1 MDKQE
6 VYRMIKEQVKIV
18 DYAPRMGF
26 TVIRKGRYFSLKEHD
41 SVIIDPEKNCFWR
54 NSKLGNGNSIGKGG
68 SIIDF
73 LLEFT
78 DRSLHEVL
86 KELSKE
92 IFVEDM
98 AKVPSFEKSK
108 KMISRPTGTLELPPQ
123 DSHMHNVYAYLIQTR
138 KIKKNI
144 VQLFVDRKMLYQ
156 DTHKNCVFVSYD
168 FHDRTKPVF
177 GCLRGPNCYKPFYG
191 DLSGCDYEKCFFVG
205 NHAKRLYVTESV
217 IEIMSVMSLL
227 EEPLSFDYLALAG
240 VGKADSIQ
248 TYLVR
253 DWEAI
258 YLGTNQDEHGREAAE
273 HMERLVKKKRPDIR
287 VVLDLPEGEG
297 SDWNDILRK
306 RQEV

>member
-18 DYAPRMGF
+18 DYASRMGF

-156 DTHKNCVFVSYD
+156 DTHKNYY
-168 FHDRTKPVF
+168 R
-177 GCLRGPNCYKPFYG
+177 
-191 DLSGCDYEKCFFVG
+191 
-205 NHAKRLYVTESV
+205 
-217 IEIMSVMSLL
+217 SL
-227 EEPLSFDYLALAG
+227 
-240 VGKADSIQ
+240 
-248 TYLVR
+248 
-253 DWEAI
+253 
-258 YLGTNQDEHGREAAE
+258 
-273 HMERLVKKKRPDIR
+273 
-287 VVLDLPEGEG
+287 VVEY
-297 SDWNDILRK
+297 RK
-306 RQEV
+306 RVSQVTFKPSIAPTVSRGERRTDGTAVSRQLGNRTLQRDDNCRE

>member
-18 DYAPRMGF
+18 DYASRMGF

-123 DSHMHNVYAYLIQTR
+123 DSHMHNVSLNAIPCASVVMVPTR
-138 KIKKNI
+138 
-144 VQLFVDRKMLYQ
+144 
-156 DTHKNCVFVSYD
+156 S
-168 FHDRTKPVF
+168 P
-177 GCLRGPNCYKPFYG
+177 
-191 DLSGCDYEKCFFVG
+191 
-205 NHAKRLYVTESV
+205 
-217 IEIMSVMSLL
+217 
-227 EEPLSFDYLALAG
+227 ALART
-240 VGKADSIQ
+240 VPSPVTISSLA
-248 TYLVR
+248 
-253 DWEAI
+253 
-258 YLGTNQDEHGREAAE
+258 
-273 HMERLVKKKRPDIR
+273 
-287 VVLDLPEGEG
+287 
-297 SDWNDILRK
+297 
-306 RQEV
+306 

>member
-1 MDKQE
+1 M
-6 VYRMIKEQVKIV
+6 
-18 DYAPRMGF
+18 
-26 TVIRKGRYFSLKEHD
+26 
-41 SVIIDPEKNCFWR
+41 IIDPEKNCFWR

-92 IFVEDM
+92 IFAEDM

-168 FHDRTKPVF
+168 FHDRKKPVF
-177 GCLRGPNCYKPFYG
+177 GCLRGTNCYKPFYG

-248 TYLVR
+248 TYLDR
-253 DWEAI
+253 DWQEI

-273 HMERLVKKKRPDIR
+273 HMERLVKKERPDIR

>member
-1 MDKQE
+1 M
-6 VYRMIKEQVKIV
+6 
-18 DYAPRMGF
+18 
-26 TVIRKGRYFSLKEHD
+26 
-41 SVIIDPEKNCFWR
+41 N
-54 NSKLGNGNSIGKGG
+54 
-68 SIIDF
+68 
-73 LLEFT
+73 
-78 DRSLHEVL
+78 
-86 KELSKE
+86 
-92 IFVEDM
+92 
-98 AKVPSFEKSK
+98 
-108 KMISRPTGTLELPPQ
+108 
-123 DSHMHNVYAYLIQTR
+123 
-138 KIKKNI
+138 
-144 VQLFVDRKMLYQ
+144 RKMLYQ
-156 DTHKNCVFVSYD
+156 DIHKNCVFVSYD
-168 FHDRTKPVF
+168 PEGKPVF
-177 GCLRGPNCYKPFYG
+177 ACVRGTNCYKPFYG

-306 RQEV
+306 RQEL

>member
-41 SVIIDPEKNCFWR
+41 SVIIDPGKNCFWR

-108 KMISRPTGTLELPPQ
+108 K
-123 DSHMHNVYAYLIQTR
+123 
-138 KIKKNI
+138 
-144 VQLFVDRKMLYQ
+144 
-156 DTHKNCVFVSYD
+156 
-168 FHDRTKPVF
+168 
-177 GCLRGPNCYKPFYG
+177 
-191 DLSGCDYEKCFFVG
+191 
-205 NHAKRLYVTESV
+205 
-217 IEIMSVMSLL
+217 
-227 EEPLSFDYLALAG
+227 
-240 VGKADSIQ
+240 
-248 TYLVR
+248 
-253 DWEAI
+253 
-258 YLGTNQDEHGREAAE
+258 
-273 HMERLVKKKRPDIR
+273 
-287 VVLDLPEGEG
+287 
-297 SDWNDILRK
+297 
-306 RQEV
+306 